1 MEPETVPEYFKLMG
15 VKLYRLTPIFI
26 TGGNRMD
33 RKGLEINMSREE
45 VGMDD
50 ISKRLV
56 HNKVCNVTVKRNK
69 NKLENALAVIQ
80 ELVKSGRL
88 HAEGEVETIR
98 TPERL
103 KEYMDHCK
111 QSGEYVLD
119 VETTGLDIYN
129 DILVGICLYT
139 PGETSAYVPFNHTD
153 LQNVRVADQMSE
165 EQVRDIMLPC
175 LQDQEL
181 RCINHNIKFDN
192 KKLAWD
198 WKQIIVNIYWD
209 TLIAGYVLNENEPH
223 GLKPL
228 YNKYILH
235 GKGSSEDYGDLFEGI
250 PFNYVPID
258 VATVYGAND
267 GFKTYA
273 LYKFQAQ
280 YLREDH
286 PREDF
291 RKMYYVFREVEMPLI
306 PLCTDMEMRGV
317 EIREDFAKELSE
329 DFNKEMVEVEAK
341 CDAYVEQFKQ
351 YILDHNNLMR
361 LTKGTCK
368 INYSSPQQVAALF
381 YDIFKLRSVSRKE
394 PRGTGDKIIQKF
406 LSTAKKKD
414 TKKSREFAEFLENY
428 QRFKEIKKLLGTY
441 VDKIPQVKEPKI
453 NAVYTTYNQYGAKTG
468 RFSSSDTVSKIN
480 LQNIPSKEKR
490 IRKIFKARDG
500 YKLVGGDFSQIEP
513 RVLAFLSGDE
523 SMINAYKEGK
533 DLYAIMGSQV
543 YQLPY
548 EDCREFYPDGTVNAE
563 GKHRRT
569 TMKSVLLGIM
579 YERGATAIGE
589 QFNKSAEWAQQ
600 LIDNFYKSFPKINQY
615 RLKIEN
621 MAETYGYVTTITG
634 RKRRL
639 PDMQLEDKD
648 DYRYQEAHRQSL
660 NSVIQGSS
668 ADIMKLS
675 MIAIYN
681 DPRYKA
687 LDCHMIITVHDEL
700 IMEVP
705 EDHIKEGA
713 ELLVGTMKRV
723 GHSLIDLPMSV
734 DAEVNDYWYGENLA
748 EKYGV

>member
-1 MEPETVPEYFKLMG
+1 
-15 VKLYRLTPIFI
+15 
-26 TGGNRMD
+26 MD

-88 HAEGEVETIR
+88 HAEGEIETIR

-103 KEYMDHCK
+103 KEYMNHCK

-165 EQVRDIMLPC
+165 EQVRDIMLPY

-198 WKQIIVNIYWD
+198 WKQIIVNIFWD

-250 PFNYVPID
+250 PFNYVPIE

-341 CDAYVEQFKQ
+341 CDAYVEKFKQ

-681 DPRYKA
+681 DPRYKE

-705 EDHIKEGA
+705 EEHIKEGA

>member
-1 MEPETVPEYFKLMG
+1 
-15 VKLYRLTPIFI
+15 
-26 TGGNRMD
+26 MD

-103 KEYMDHCK
+103 KEYMNHCK

-165 EQVRDIMLPC
+165 EQVRDIVIPY

-250 PFNYVPID
+250 PFNYVPIE

-329 DFNKEMVEVEAK
+329 DFNKEMIEVEAK
-341 CDAYVEQFKQ
+341 CDAYVEQFKP

-513 RVLAFLSGDE
+513 RVLAYLSGDE

-705 EDHIKEGA
+705 EENVKEGA

>member
-1 MEPETVPEYFKLMG
+1 
-15 VKLYRLTPIFI
+15 
-26 TGGNRMD
+26 MD

-543 YQLPY
+543 YQLSY

>member
-1 MEPETVPEYFKLMG
+1 
-15 VKLYRLTPIFI
+15 
-26 TGGNRMD
+26 MD

-153 LQNVRVADQMSE
+153 LQNVRVVDQMSE
-165 EQVRDIMLPC
+165 EQVRDIVIPY

-250 PFNYVPID
+250 PFNYVPIE

-306 PLCTDMEMRGV
+306 QLCTDMEMRGV

-523 SMINAYKEGK
+523 SMINAYREGK

-705 EDHIKEGA
+705 EEHIKEGA

>member
-1 MEPETVPEYFKLMG
+1 MSRKELELNME
-15 VKLYRLTPIFI
+15 
-26 TGGNRMD
+26 
-33 RKGLEINMSREE
+33 REE
-45 VGMDD
+45 VSMDD
-50 ISKRLV
+50 ISSRLS

-250 PFNYVPID
+250 PFNYVPIE

-548 EDCREFYPDGTVNAE
+548 EDCREFYPDGTVNTE

>member
-1 MEPETVPEYFKLMG
+1 
-15 VKLYRLTPIFI
+15 
-26 TGGNRMD
+26 MD

-306 PLCTDMEMRGV
+306 SLCTDMEMRGV

>member
-1 MEPETVPEYFKLMG
+1 
-15 VKLYRLTPIFI
+15 
-26 TGGNRMD
+26 MD

-50 ISKRLV
+50 ISKRLI

-153 LQNVRVADQMSE
+153 LQNVRVVDQMSE

-286 PREDF
+286 PREDY

-748 EKYGV
+748 EKYGL

>member
-1 MEPETVPEYFKLMG
+1 
-15 VKLYRLTPIFI
+15 
-26 TGGNRMD
+26 MD

-50 ISKRLV
+50 ISKRLI

-69 NKLENALAVIQ
+69 TKLENALAVIQ

>member
-1 MEPETVPEYFKLMG
+1 
-15 VKLYRLTPIFI
+15 
-26 TGGNRMD
+26 MD

-165 EQVRDIMLPC
+165 EQVRDIMIPY

-198 WKQIIVNIYWD
+198 WKQVIVNIYWD
-209 TLIAGYVLNENEPH
+209 TQIAGNVLNENEPH
-223 GLKPL
+223 KLKPM

-235 GKGSSEDYGDLFEGI
+235 GKGSGEDYKDLFDGI

-258 VATVYGAND
+258 IATVYGAND

-329 DFNKEMVEVEAK
+329 DFNKELVEVEAK

-381 YDIFKLRSVSRKE
+381 YDIFKLKSVSRKE

-705 EDHIKEGA
+705 EDHIKDGA

>member
-1 MEPETVPEYFKLMG
+1 
-15 VKLYRLTPIFI
+15 
-26 TGGNRMD
+26 MD

-103 KEYMDHCK
+103 KEYMDHSK

-165 EQVRDIMLPC
+165 EQVRDIMIPY

-250 PFNYVPID
+250 PFNYVPIE

-675 MIAIYN
+675 MIVIYN

>member
-1 MEPETVPEYFKLMG
+1 
-15 VKLYRLTPIFI
+15 
-26 TGGNRMD
+26 MD

-381 YDIFKLRSVSRKE
+381 YDIFKLKSVSRKE

>member
-1 MEPETVPEYFKLMG
+1 
-15 VKLYRLTPIFI
+15 
-26 TGGNRMD
+26 MD

-291 RKMYYVFREVEMPLI
+291 RKMYYVFRKVEMPLI

>member
-1 MEPETVPEYFKLMG
+1 MSRKELELNME
-15 VKLYRLTPIFI
+15 
-26 TGGNRMD
+26 
-33 RKGLEINMSREE
+33 REE
-45 VGMDD
+45 VSMDD
-50 ISKRLV
+50 ISSRLS

-165 EQVRDIMLPC
+165 EQVRDIMLPY

-198 WKQIIVNIYWD
+198 WKQVIVNIYWD
-209 TLIAGYVLNENEPH
+209 TQIAGNVLNENEPH
-223 GLKPL
+223 KLKPM

-235 GKGSSEDYGDLFEGI
+235 GKGSGEDYKDLFDGI

-258 VATVYGAND
+258 IATVYGAND

-280 YLREDH
+280 CLREDH

-329 DFNKEMVEVEAK
+329 DFNKELVEVEAK

-381 YDIFKLRSVSRKE
+381 YDIFKLKSVSRKE

>member
-1 MEPETVPEYFKLMG
+1 MSRKELELNME
-15 VKLYRLTPIFI
+15 
-26 TGGNRMD
+26 
-33 RKGLEINMSREE
+33 REE
-45 VGMDD
+45 VSMDD
-50 ISKRLV
+50 ISSRLS

-165 EQVRDIMLPC
+165 EQVRDITLPY

-250 PFNYVPID
+250 PFNYVPIE

-273 LYKFQAQ
+273 LYKFQAH

>member
-1 MEPETVPEYFKLMG
+1 
-15 VKLYRLTPIFI
+15 
-26 TGGNRMD
+26 MD

-250 PFNYVPID
+250 PFNYVPIE

-705 EDHIKEGA
+705 EDHIREGA

>member
-1 MEPETVPEYFKLMG
+1 MSRTELELNME
-15 VKLYRLTPIFI
+15 
-26 TGGNRMD
+26 
-33 RKGLEINMSREE
+33 REE
-45 VGMDD
+45 VSMDD
-50 ISKRLV
+50 ISSRLS

-165 EQVRDIMLPC
+165 EQVRDIVIPY

-250 PFNYVPID
+250 PFNYVPIE

-705 EDHIKEGA
+705 EDHIKDGA

>member
-1 MEPETVPEYFKLMG
+1 MSRKELELNME
-15 VKLYRLTPIFI
+15 
-26 TGGNRMD
+26 
-33 RKGLEINMSREE
+33 REE
-45 VGMDD
+45 VSMDD
-50 ISKRLV
+50 ISSRLS

-165 EQVRDIMLPC
+165 EQVRDIVIPY

-250 PFNYVPID
+250 PFNYVPIE

-291 RKMYYVFREVEMPLI
+291 RKMYYVFHEVEMPLI

>member
-1 MEPETVPEYFKLMG
+1 
-15 VKLYRLTPIFI
+15 
-26 TGGNRMD
+26 MD

-111 QSGEYVLD
+111 RSGEYVLD

-153 LQNVRVADQMSE
+153 LQNVRVEDQMSE
-165 EQVRDIMLPC
+165 EQVRDIMLPY

-198 WKQIIVNIYWD
+198 WKQVIVNIYWD
-209 TLIAGYVLNENEPH
+209 TQIAGNVLNENEPH
-223 GLKPL
+223 KLKPM

-235 GKGSSEDYGDLFEGI
+235 GKGSGEDYKDLFDGI

-258 VATVYGAND
+258 IATVYGAND

-329 DFNKEMVEVEAK
+329 DFNKELVEVEAK

-381 YDIFKLRSVSRKE
+381 YDIFKLKSVSRKE

-428 QRFKEIKKLLGTY
+428 RRFKEIKKLLGTY

-748 EKYGV
+748 EKYGL

>member
-1 MEPETVPEYFKLMG
+1 MSRKELELNME
-15 VKLYRLTPIFI
+15 
-26 TGGNRMD
+26 
-33 RKGLEINMSREE
+33 REE
-45 VGMDD
+45 VSMDD
-50 ISKRLV
+50 ISSRLS

-165 EQVRDIMLPC
+165 EQVSDIVIPY

-250 PFNYVPID
+250 PFNYVPIE

-267 GFKTYA
+267 GFKAYA

-317 EIREDFAKELSE
+317 EIRDDFAKELSE

-513 RVLAFLSGDE
+513 RVLAYLSGDE

-705 EDHIKEGA
+705 EENVKEGA

>member
-1 MEPETVPEYFKLMG
+1 
-15 VKLYRLTPIFI
+15 
-26 TGGNRMD
+26 MD

-165 EQVRDIMLPC
+165 EQVRDIVIPY

-250 PFNYVPID
+250 PFNYVPIE

-523 SMINAYKEGK
+523 SMINAYREGK

>member
-1 MEPETVPEYFKLMG
+1 
-15 VKLYRLTPIFI
+15 
-26 TGGNRMD
+26 MD
-33 RKGLEINMSREE
+33 RKELEINMGREE

>member
-1 MEPETVPEYFKLMG
+1 MG
-15 VKLYRLTPIFI
+15 
-26 TGGNRMD
+26 

-69 NKLENALAVIQ
+69 NKLENALAVIH

-103 KEYMDHCK
+103 KEYMDRCK

-165 EQVRDIMLPC
+165 EQVRDIMIPY

-198 WKQIIVNIYWD
+198 WKQVIVNIYWD
-209 TLIAGYVLNENEPH
+209 TQIAGNVLNENEPH
-223 GLKPL
+223 KLKPM

-235 GKGSSEDYGDLFEGI
+235 GKGSGEDYKDLFDGI

-258 VATVYGAND
+258 IATVYGAND

-329 DFNKEMVEVEAK
+329 DFNKELVEVEAK

-381 YDIFKLRSVSRKE
+381 YDIFKLKSVSRKE

>member
-1 MEPETVPEYFKLMG
+1 
-15 VKLYRLTPIFI
+15 
-26 TGGNRMD
+26 MD

-165 EQVRDIMLPC
+165 EQVRDIVIPY

-250 PFNYVPID
+250 PFNYVPIE

-734 DAEVNDYWYGENLA
+734 DAEVNDYWYGENLD

>member
-1 MEPETVPEYFKLMG
+1 
-15 VKLYRLTPIFI
+15 
-26 TGGNRMD
+26 MD

-165 EQVRDIMLPC
+165 EQVRDIVIPY

-286 PREDF
+286 LREDF

>member
-1 MEPETVPEYFKLMG
+1 
-15 VKLYRLTPIFI
+15 
-26 TGGNRMD
+26 MD

-69 NKLENALAVIQ
+69 NKLENALVVIQ

-165 EQVRDIMLPC
+165 EQVRDIMLSY

-250 PFNYVPID
+250 PFNYVPIE

>member
-1 MEPETVPEYFKLMG
+1 
-15 VKLYRLTPIFI
+15 
-26 TGGNRMD
+26 MD

-165 EQVRDIMLPC
+165 EQVRDIVIPY

-250 PFNYVPID
+250 PFNYVPIE

-273 LYKFQAQ
+273 LYKFQTQ

-523 SMINAYKEGK
+523 SMINAYKDGK

-600 LIDNFYKSFPKINQY
+600 LIDNFYKGFPKINQY

-681 DPRYKA
+681 DPRYKE

-705 EDHIKEGA
+705 EEHIKEGA

>member
-1 MEPETVPEYFKLMG
+1 
-15 VKLYRLTPIFI
+15 
-26 TGGNRMD
+26 MD

-153 LQNVRVADQMSE
+153 LQNVRVVDQMSE
-165 EQVRDIMLPC
+165 EQVRDIVIPY

-258 VATVYGAND
+258 IATVYGAND

-341 CDAYVEQFKQ
+341 CDAYVEQFKP

-513 RVLAFLSGDE
+513 RVLAYLSGDE

>member
-1 MEPETVPEYFKLMG
+1 
-15 VKLYRLTPIFI
+15 
-26 TGGNRMD
+26 MD

-103 KEYMDHCK
+103 KEYMDRCK

-165 EQVRDIMLPC
+165 EQVRDIMIPY

-198 WKQIIVNIYWD
+198 WKQVIVNIYWD
-209 TLIAGYVLNENEPH
+209 TQIAGNVLNENEPH
-223 GLKPL
+223 KLKSM

-235 GKGSSEDYGDLFEGI
+235 GKGSGEDYKDLFDGI

-258 VATVYGAND
+258 IATVYGAND

-329 DFNKEMVEVEAK
+329 DFNKELVEVEAK

-681 DPRYKA
+681 DPRYKE

>member
-1 MEPETVPEYFKLMG
+1 MEPETIPEYFKLMG

-165 EQVRDIMLPC
+165 EQVRNIVIPY

-250 PFNYVPID
+250 PFNYVPIE

-329 DFNKEMVEVEAK
+329 DFNKEMIEVEAK

>member
-1 MEPETVPEYFKLMG
+1 
-15 VKLYRLTPIFI
+15 
-26 TGGNRMD
+26 MD

-165 EQVRDIMLPC
+165 EQVRDIVIPY

-250 PFNYVPID
+250 PFNYVPIE

-579 YERGATAIGE
+579 YERGAIAIGE

>member
-1 MEPETVPEYFKLMG
+1 
-15 VKLYRLTPIFI
+15 
-26 TGGNRMD
+26 MD

-198 WKQIIVNIYWD
+198 CKQIIVNIYWD
-209 TLIAGYVLNENEPH
+209 TLIAVYVLNENEPH

-250 PFNYVPID
+250 PFNYVPIE

-381 YDIFKLRSVSRKE
+381 YDIFKLKSVSRKE

-414 TKKSREFAEFLENY
+414 TKKSREFVEFLENY

>member
-1 MEPETVPEYFKLMG
+1 
-15 VKLYRLTPIFI
+15 
-26 TGGNRMD
+26 MD
-33 RKGLEINMSREE
+33 RKGLEINMSRED

-69 NKLENALAVIQ
+69 NKLENALAVIH

-88 HAEGEVETIR
+88 HAEGDVETIR

-165 EQVRDIMLPC
+165 EQVRDIVIPY

-209 TLIAGYVLNENEPH
+209 TQIAGNVLNENEPH
-223 GLKPL
+223 KLKPM

-235 GKGSSEDYGDLFEGI
+235 GKGSGEDYKDLFDGI

-258 VATVYGAND
+258 IATVYGAND

-329 DFNKEMVEVEAK
+329 DFNKELVEVEAK

-681 DPRYKA
+681 DPRYKE

>member
-1 MEPETVPEYFKLMG
+1 
-15 VKLYRLTPIFI
+15 
-26 TGGNRMD
+26 MD

-165 EQVRDIMLPC
+165 EQVRDIMIPY

-198 WKQIIVNIYWD
+198 WKQVIVNIYWD
-209 TLIAGYVLNENEPH
+209 TQIAGNVLNENEPH
-223 GLKPL
+223 KLKPM

-235 GKGSSEDYGDLFEGI
+235 GKGSGEDYKDLFDGI

-258 VATVYGAND
+258 IATVYGAND

-273 LYKFQAQ
+273 LYKFQSQ

-329 DFNKEMVEVEAK
+329 DFNKELVEVEAK

-381 YDIFKLRSVSRKE
+381 YDIFKLKSVSRKE

>member
-1 MEPETVPEYFKLMG
+1 
-15 VKLYRLTPIFI
+15 
-26 TGGNRMD
+26 MD

-165 EQVRDIMLPC
+165 EQVRDIVIPY

-329 DFNKEMVEVEAK
+329 DFNKEMIEVEAK

>member
-1 MEPETVPEYFKLMG
+1 
-15 VKLYRLTPIFI
+15 
-26 TGGNRMD
+26 MD

-139 PGETSAYVPFNHTD
+139 PGETGAYVPFNHTD

-165 EQVRDIMLPC
+165 EQVRDIMIPY

-198 WKQIIVNIYWD
+198 WKQVIVNIYWD
-209 TLIAGYVLNENEPH
+209 TQIAGNVLNENEPH
-223 GLKPL
+223 KLKPL

-235 GKGSSEDYGDLFEGI
+235 GKGSGEDYKDLFDGI

-258 VATVYGAND
+258 IATVYGVND

-329 DFNKEMVEVEAK
+329 DFNKELVEVEAK

-381 YDIFKLRSVSRKE
+381 YDIFKLKSVSRKE

-681 DPRYKA
+681 DSRYKA